1 MAELI
6 PVDFNPFENDVT
18 SVSISTTEEQREIWT
33 SIQVGGNA
41 ANLSYNESVS
51 LILKGNFQ
59 YKAFC
64 FAVQKTIERHESLRA
79 VISADGNTVT
89 FKKDLSI
96 EIPLV
101 DLSSSTNRDVE
112 LEKFIRNEMNQAFE
126 LTHGPLARIHVIK
139 LDEKKHQ
146 VIQLYAY

>member
-1 MAELI
+1 M
-6 PVDFNPFENDVT
+6 
-18 SVSISTTEEQREIWT
+18 
-33 SIQVGGNA
+33 
-41 ANLSYNESVS
+41 
-51 LILKGNFQ
+51 
-59 YKAFC
+59 
-64 FAVQKTIERHESLRA
+64 QKTIERHESLRA

-146 VIQLYAY
+146 DAADFISIVKKNADIDLEKLAKLGEIVYNGGGQEILELVRRVRAGEKLEI